1 MGSWVCGDGHGVY
14 VIWGQGWSWVCG
26 DGHGVY
32 VIWGQGVCGVK
43 VMVGYV
49 VMVMVYM

>member
-1 MGSWVCGDGHGVY
+1 M
-14 VIWGQGWSWVCG
+14 IWGQGWSWVCG
-26 DGHGVY
+26 DRHGVY

>member
-1 MGSWVCGDGHGVY
+1 MWCEGHGGVCGDGHGVY

-32 VIWGQGVCGVK
+32 VIWGH
-43 VMVGYV
+43 GYV

>member
-32 VIWGQGVCGVK
+32 VIWGH
-43 VMVGYV
+43 GYV